1 MIFGPH
7 FFLLIIFINYKV
19 LVLILEPL
27 LHQFFSPRLTQNQC
41 MEKKRW
47 YLNCLISFYLNKH
60 FFLPFFDHIKIE
72 TKGNMKRNFVQKS
85 RCPYSIGN
93 IKKVRELEKIFH
105 FILK

>member
-1 MIFGPH
+1 MYGKKKMIFKLLN
-7 FFLLIIFINYKV
+7 FFLFK
-19 LVLILEPL
+19 
-27 LHQFFSPRLTQNQC
+27 QT
-41 MEKKRW
+41 
-47 YLNCLISFYLNKH
+47 

-72 TKGNMKRNFVQKS
+72 NKGNMKRNFVQKP